1 MNIANKLKL
10 LSKNKM
16 VLYVL
21 YFIVALNIL
30 GYMTV
35 NNFESIALFT
45 LVLYVTT
52 FFSKNMAV
60 ILIAPLIVTNFFNIG
75 NNTIEGLKN
84 KSKKSIK
91 EGKTNLSE
99 ELKTRAEK
107 EEEEEEEEDEE
118 EEEVFSKMN
127 SDTASKY
134 IEPNETRINRR
145 KSMEEQYDNLDNMLG
160 KKNIEKMTA
169 ETSKLI
175 EKQQSLNE
183 SMQAMGPLLKNAQGL
198 LEGFDIDGLTGVQQ
212 AIKSLNP
219 KKKTN

>member
-16 VLYVL
+16 ILYVL
-21 YFIVALNIL
+21 YFVVSLNIL
-30 GYMTV
+30 GYMTM
-35 NNFESIALFT
+35 NNFQSIALFT

-52 FFSKNMAV
+52 FFSKNTAI
-60 ILIAPLIVTNFFNIG
+60 ILIAPLLVTNFFDMG

-84 KSKKSIK
+84 KSNKSKKSTK
-91 EGKTNLSE
+91 EGMDLSDA
-99 ELKTRAEK
+99 LKTQTEK
-107 EEEEEEEEDEE
+107 EEEEEEEEEGSD
-118 EEEVFSKMN
+118 FSKMN
-127 SDTASKY
+127 ADIASKY

-145 KSMEEQYDNLDNMLG
+145 KSMEEQYDNLDSMLG

-198 LEGFDIDGLTGVQQ
+198 LEGFDLEGLTGVQE

>member
-1 MNIANKLKL
+1 MKLINKLNS

-99 ELKTRAEK
+99 ELKTPAEK
-107 EEEEEEEEDEE
+107 EEEEEEDED

-134 IEPNETRINRR
+134 IEPNETTINRR

-212 AIKSLNP
+212 AIQSLNP

>member
-10 LSKNKM
+10 LSKNKIM
-16 VLYVL
+16 VFVL
-21 YFIVALNIL
+21 YFIVSLNIL
-30 GYMTV
+30 GYMTM
-35 NNFESIALFT
+35 NNFQSIALFT

-52 FFSKNMAV
+52 FFSKNTAI

-84 KSKKSIK
+84 KSNKSKKTTK
-91 EGKTNLSE
+91 EGNRNLAAA
-99 ELKTRAEK
+99 LKTHAEK
-107 EEEEEEEEDEE
+107 EEEDEE
-118 EEEVFSKMN
+118 EEEEGGDFSKMN
-127 SDTASKY
+127 ADTASKY

-145 KSMEEQYDNLDNMLG
+145 KSMEEQFDSLQGMLG
-160 KKNIEKMTA
+160 KENIEEMTK

-175 EKQQSLNE
+175 DKQQSLNE

-198 LEGFDIDGLTGVQQ
+198 LEGFDLDGLAGVQE

-219 KKKTN
+219 KKK

>member
-16 VLYVL
+16 ILYVL
-21 YFIVALNIL
+21 YFVVSLNIL
-30 GYMTV
+30 GYMTM
-35 NNFESIALFT
+35 NNFQSIALFT

-52 FFSKNMAV
+52 FFSKNTAI
-60 ILIAPLIVTNFFNIG
+60 ILIAPLLVTNFFDMG

-84 KSKKSIK
+84 KSNKSKKSTK
-91 EGKTNLSE
+91 EGMDLSDA
-99 ELKTRAEK
+99 LKTQTEK
-107 EEEEEEEEDEE
+107 EEEEEEEEEE
-118 EEEVFSKMN
+118 GSDFSKMN
-127 SDTASKY
+127 ADIASKY

-145 KSMEEQYDNLDNMLG
+145 KSMEEQYDNLDSMLG

-198 LEGFDIDGLTGVQQ
+198 LEGFDLEGLTGVQE

>member
-10 LSKNKM
+10 LSKNKIM
-16 VLYVL
+16 VFVL
-21 YFIVALNIL
+21 YFIVSLNIL
-30 GYMTV
+30 GYMTM
-35 NNFESIALFT
+35 NNFQSIALFT

-52 FFSKNMAV
+52 FFSKNIAI

-84 KSKKSIK
+84 KSNKSKNTTK
-91 EGKTNLSE
+91 EGNRNLADA
-99 ELKTRAEK
+99 LKTHAEK
-107 EEEEEEEEDEE
+107 EEEDEE
-118 EEEVFSKMN
+118 EEGGDFSKMN
-127 SDTASKY
+127 ADTASKY

-145 KSMEEQYDNLDNMLG
+145 KSMEEQFDSLQGMLG
-160 KKNIEKMTA
+160 KENIEEMTK

-175 EKQQSLNE
+175 DKQQSLNE

-198 LEGFDIDGLTGVQQ
+198 LEGFDLDGLAGVQE

-219 KKKTN
+219 KKK

>member
-99 ELKTRAEK
+99 ELKTLAEK
-107 EEEEEEEEDEE
+107 EEEEEDEDEE
-118 EEEVFSKMN
+118 AVFSKMN
-127 SDTASKY
+127 ADTASKY
-134 IEPNETRINRR
+134 IEPNETTINRR

-212 AIKSLNP
+212 AIQSLNP

>member
-16 VLYVL
+16 MLYVL
-21 YFIVALNIL
+21 YFVVSLNIL
-30 GYMTV
+30 GYMTM
-35 NNFESIALFT
+35 NNFQSIALFT

-52 FFSKNMAV
+52 FFSKNTAI
-60 ILIAPLIVTNFFNIG
+60 ILIAPLLVTNFFDMG

-84 KSKKSIK
+84 KSNKSKKSTK
-91 EGKTNLSE
+91 EGMDLSD
-99 ELKTRAEK
+99 ELKTPTEK
-107 EEEEEEEEDEE
+107 EEEEEEGND
-118 EEEVFSKMN
+118 FSKMN
-127 SDTASKY
+127 ADIASKY
-134 IEPNETRINRR
+134 IAPNETRINRR
-145 KSMEEQYDNLDNMLG
+145 KSMEQQYDNLDSLLG
-160 KKNIEKMTA
+160 KDNIAKMTA

-175 EKQQSLNE
+175 DKQQSLNE

-198 LEGFDIDGLTGVQQ
+198 LEGFDLDGLTGVQE

>member
-16 VLYVL
+16 MLYVL
-21 YFIVALNIL
+21 YFVVSLNIL
-30 GYMTV
+30 GYMTM
-35 NNFESIALFT
+35 NNFQSIALFT

-52 FFSKNMAV
+52 FFSKNTAI
-60 ILIAPLIVTNFFNIG
+60 ILIAPLLVTNFFDMG

-91 EGKTNLSE
+91 EGRKNLSDA
-99 ELKTRAEK
+99 LKTKA
-107 EEEEEEEEDEE
+107 EEEEEEEEQEE
-118 EEEVFSKMN
+118 GNDFSKMN
-127 SDTASKY
+127 ADTASKY
-134 IEPNETRINRR
+134 MEPNETRINRR
-145 KSMEEQYDNLDNMLG
+145 KSMEEQYDSLDSMLG
-160 KKNIEKMTA
+160 KDNIEKMTA

-175 EKQQSLNE
+175 DKQQSLNE

-198 LEGFDIDGLTGVQQ
+198 LEGFDLDGLTGVQD

>member
-16 VLYVL
+16 MLYVL
-21 YFIVALNIL
+21 YFVVSLNIL
-30 GYMTV
+30 GYMTM
-35 NNFESIALFT
+35 NNFQSIALFT

-52 FFSKNMAV
+52 FFSKNTAI
-60 ILIAPLIVTNFFNIG
+60 ILIAPLLVTNFFDMG

-84 KSKKSIK
+84 KSKKSTK
-91 EGKTNLSE
+91 EGMKLSE
-99 ELKTRAEK
+99 ALKTKA
-107 EEEEEEEEDEE
+107 EEEEEEEEEGND
-118 EEEVFSKMN
+118 FSKMN
-127 SDTASKY
+127 ADTASKY
-134 IEPNETRINRR
+134 MEPNETRINRR
-145 KSMEEQYDNLDNMLG
+145 KSMEEQYDSLDSMLG
-160 KKNIEKMTA
+160 KDNIEKMTA

-175 EKQQSLNE
+175 DKQQSLNE

-198 LEGFDIDGLTGVQQ
+198 LEGFDLDGLTGVQD